1 MRAGRTN
8 ASIVFRISYRLV
20 LYRGLRRDNFQHHI
34 SQLGIAGQQL
44 DNNLKAMNVSS
55 YYF

>member
-1 MRAGRTN
+1 MAL
-8 ASIVFRISYRLV
+8 IFSYYL
-20 LYRGLRRDNFQHHI
+20 LIFDGGLRRDNFRHHI